1 MDFSIELHMT
11 QQYYFEMFPNQS
23 NALIIC
29 LKISF
34 LSDLTQNLDIEPDF
48 PFGGEEGLNS
58 TDMP

>member
-11 QQYYFEMFPNQS
+11 QQYYFEMFSNQS

-34 LSDLTQNLDIEPDF
+34 LSDLTQNLDIEPDLSKF
-48 PFGGEEGLNS
+48 VKGYNVLLVL
-58 TDMP
+58 